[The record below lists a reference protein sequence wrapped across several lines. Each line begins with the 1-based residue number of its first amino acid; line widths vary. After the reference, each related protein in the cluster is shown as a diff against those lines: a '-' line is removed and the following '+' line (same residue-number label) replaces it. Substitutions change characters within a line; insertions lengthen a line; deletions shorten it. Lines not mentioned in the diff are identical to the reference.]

1 MEQVKEKKFTRGK
14 SLSKIDLNASAL
26 DTKDNPPQKISNGA
40 QVEES
45 KSPHNNCLKYIVQ
58 N

>member
-26 DTKDNPPQKISNGA
+26 DTQDNPPQKISNGA
-40 QVEES
+40 QVEDS
-45 KSPHNNCLKYIVQ
+45 KSPRNNCLKYIV
-58 N
+58 